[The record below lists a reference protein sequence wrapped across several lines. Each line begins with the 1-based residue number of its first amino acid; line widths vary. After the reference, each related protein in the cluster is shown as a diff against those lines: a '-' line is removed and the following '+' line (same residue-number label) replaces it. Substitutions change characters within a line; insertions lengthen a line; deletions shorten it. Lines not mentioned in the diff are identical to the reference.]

1 MHLMIEERIKT
12 LLSFKGVTYDE
23 VAIKTGIGYS
33 RWKNAL
39 NGRTKIRWEEID
51 AICNLFPEYEY
62 WITRGKTAPEI
73 GQISPELEETAQRY
87 QGQGKG

>member
-1 MHLMIEERIKT
+1 MEIEERIKIAIGH
-12 LLSFKGVTYDE
+12 KKITYDE
-23 VAIKTGIGYS
+23 LAIKTNIGYS

-62 WITRGKTAPEI
+62 WITRGKTASEI
-73 GQISPELEETAQRY
+73 GQISPEIETATHNYRK
-87 QGQGKG
+87 QGKAG